1 MDVRTTQVT
10 IDGVEGV
17 FISLED
23 FQLIS
28 ALEGPDEYVE
38 NLEIEVGN
46 LRNLCDD
53 VEENLQKLL
62 YEVRNR

>member
-1 MDVRTTQVT
+1 MDIRTTPVT
-10 IDGVEGV
+10 IDGVDGI

-23 FQLIS
+23 FQQIS
-28 ALEGPDEYVE
+28 SLDGPDEYVE

-53 VEENLQKLL
+53 VESALHNLL

>member
-1 MDVRTTQVT
+1 MDVRTTPVT

-23 FQLIS
+23 FQQLS
-28 ALEGPDEYVE
+28 ALDGPDEYVE

-46 LRNLCDD
+46 HRNLLDD
-53 VEENLQKLL
+53 VEETLQKLL